1 MHVLL
6 QIPLEQSLLQAVA
19 YTGNG
24 KSATP
29 SRQLDVLQIVQRL
42 EQSFPVTTISDAK
55 IAAQLNGTW
64 YLHYTSPS
72 VVADKTSNQNE
83 KEKRTTPTT
92 TTATAATSTT
102 WTPILASEGPS
113 NIETRPFSAQ
123 GTVSAAGI
131 VVDTSNR
138 LVQQIFD
145 MDQSTVTNIVYLDNQ
160 QPADPKNSDDDSN
173 SGSVVTVS
181 GTFRQSSTV
190 PNRAIVA
197 FDTARIQVA
206 LFGRRRPIATLNL
219 DFVFDVLARIRRSRD
234 NGWLETT
241 YLSESLRIGRG
252 NKGTMFVL
260 SRDPN
265 AVPP

>member
-1 MHVLL
+1 MCVLL
-6 QIPLEQSLLQAVA
+6 QIPLEQALLQAVA
-19 YTGNG
+19 NTGNG

-42 EQSFPVTTISDAK
+42 EQSFPVTTISDAT
-55 IAAQLNGTW
+55 IASQLNGTW

-72 VVADKTSNQNE
+72 VIADKLNSNQSE
-83 KEKRTTPTT
+83 KVDGNG
-92 TTATAATSTT
+92 TTAAAAAISTV

-145 MDQSTVTNIVYLDNQ
+145 MDQSTVTNIVYLSNQ
-160 QPADPKNSDDDSN
+160 QPDPSSSDN
-173 SGSVVTVS
+173 GSVVTVS
-181 GTFRQSSTV
+181 GTFRPSSTV

-206 LFGRRRPIATLNL
+206 LLGNRRPIATLNL